1 MQGSPASSEFSHQ
14 PIIIDG
20 DVTWYP
26 TNISAL
32 PSILFYLSLRN
43 CDISRVHLLLLPY
56 DITALILQL
65 WSNCRHTF
73 RARSARN
80 LPNHYS
86 HSCFRLLRY
95 HSHPPQ
101 CSHDTPHRCRA
112 DTTSPLELPF
122 CVGDFLALQPP
133 NSAPPLAMAAPC
145 LRPNALLCSYPP

>member
-1 MQGSPASSEFSHQ
+1 MQRWPASSEFSHQ

-20 DVTWYP
+20 DVTRHP

-32 PSILFYLSLRN
+32 PSNLSYLSLRN
-43 CDISRVHLLLLPY
+43 CDIPRRYLLPLPY

-86 HSCFRLLRY
+86 HSCFRLHRY
-95 HSHPPQ
+95 HSDPPQ
-101 CSHDTPHRCRA
+101 CSHGTPHRCRA
-112 DTTSPLELPF
+112 DTISPLELLF
-122 CVGDFLALQPP
+122 CVGDFLALRLP

-145 LRPNALLCSYPP
+145 LRPNALPCSYPP